1 MATLKGEI
9 RSLFD
14 RLPEGEFSH
23 HNDVLNPLCLIVA
36 KFIDDTEQAVQVVER
51 ILQHTSHRSHQSNE
65 IRNSITGAQK
75 HLADPNRITVKRVR
89 TEVDQSLQKSSI
101 GYAGLFDEY
110 SLRSDAIPKNAADA
124 LGGLFDPEDVIFVQP
139 ELFNKPLEY
148 CNRVDTWTKHDLSQ
162 YQYTTYNPS
171 VDQPTG
177 RNEQNLKCRKYL
189 LHEIDDKGISFEQQ
203 LGFIQQLENI
213 APLKMIVNSGGKS
226 LHAWFHWIA
235 GKRDEFLTLS
245 QKLGGD
251 SRFANSSQLCRLP
264 WGTRRKEGER
274 YSAIQPILFWR
285 E

>member
-1 MATLKGEI
+1 MDKARPLTIPVHHLQPI
-9 RSLFD
+9 SRSAN
-14 RLPEGEFSH
+14 R
-23 HNDVLNPLCLIVA
+23 
-36 KFIDDTEQAVQVVER
+36 
-51 ILQHTSHRSHQSNE
+51 
-65 IRNSITGAQK
+65 QK
-75 HLADPNRITVKRVR
+75 R
-89 TEVDQSLQKSSI
+89 TEFKV
-101 GYAGLFDEY
+101 
-110 SLRSDAIPKNAADA
+110 
-124 LGGLFDPEDVIFVQP
+124 PEVF
-139 ELFNKPLEY
+139 
-148 CNRVDTWTKHDLSQ
+148 T
-162 YQYTTYNPS
+162 
-171 VDQPTG
+171 
-177 RNEQNLKCRKYL
+177 
-189 LHEIDDKGISFEQQ
+189 HEIDDKGISFEQQ